1 MLSGWDSFAC
11 LPRAGVA
18 LVFFAQYQISV
29 VSVAE
34 ASPGRDGFKSFF
46 LTGLFA
52 LIPVG
57 LHCVFQLAAAR
68 ESFGNLKL
76 GQMTSSLAG
85 NRIEEP
91 YSVDHV

>member
-1 MLSGWDSFAC
+1 MLSGWDYFAC

-18 LVFFAQYQISV
+18 LIFFVRHQISV

-57 LHCVFQLAAAR
+57 LHCVFQLEAAR

-76 GQMTSSLAG
+76 SLMTSSLTG
-85 NRIEEP
+85 KRIEEP
-91 YSVDHV
+91 YSVDNV